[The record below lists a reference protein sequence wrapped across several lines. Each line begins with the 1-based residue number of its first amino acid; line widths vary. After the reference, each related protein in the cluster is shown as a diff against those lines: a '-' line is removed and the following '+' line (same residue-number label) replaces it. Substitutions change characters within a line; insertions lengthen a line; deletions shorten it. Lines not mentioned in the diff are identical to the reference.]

1 MAPLFTTAHKHTLTM
16 KVQEHIE
23 PQFAGPSISSLL
35 TTAPCARSLAS
46 GLGSGL
52 VSAGRHCSLV
62 TGVRAAAA
70 WPHLRHF
77 GPGQPDTSAL
87 TRGCAAGGTSR
98 RYIYVSNAFVLILD
112 SVALCNAFKGI

>member
-1 MAPLFTTAHKHTLTM
+1 M
-16 KVQEHIE
+16 

-46 GLGSGL
+46 GLGRGL
-52 VSAGRHCSLV
+52 GHCSLV

-87 TRGCAAGGTSR
+87 TRGWGTSR